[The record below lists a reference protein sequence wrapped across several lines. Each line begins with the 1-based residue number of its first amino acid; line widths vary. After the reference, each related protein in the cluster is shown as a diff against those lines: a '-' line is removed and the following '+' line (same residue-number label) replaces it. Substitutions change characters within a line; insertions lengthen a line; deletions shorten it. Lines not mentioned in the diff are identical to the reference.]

1 MTSLKI
7 LPDIRYCIY
16 TGEKLIIVCWQ
27 KYGCAP
33 WCLTM
38 QVVIIIIMYVEDSMM
53 PSDFEHFLLSFDKLA
68 YSVAIFWN
76 FSKHLYTCILF
87 CISAV
92 DCHQLC
98 IMNTISPQILM
109 VVRMSKVKE
118 KKGYKCK
125 RTFA

>member
-1 MTSLKI
+1 ML
-7 LPDIRYCIY
+7 DYAGRNNY
-16 TGEKLIIVCWQ
+16 
-27 KYGCAP
+27 
-33 WCLTM
+33 
-38 QVVIIIIMYVEDSMM
+38 IIMYVEDSMM
-53 PSDFEHFLLSFDKLA
+53 PFDLEHLANCLLI
-68 YSVAIFWN
+68 SVLSRSLNLVFFKALI
-76 FSKHLYTCILF
+76 CIPGPVLF